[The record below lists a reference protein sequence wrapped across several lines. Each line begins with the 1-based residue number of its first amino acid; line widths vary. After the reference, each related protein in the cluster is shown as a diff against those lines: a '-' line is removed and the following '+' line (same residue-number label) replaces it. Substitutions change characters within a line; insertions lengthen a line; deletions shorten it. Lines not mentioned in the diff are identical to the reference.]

1 METQILRS
9 EMRET
14 SQTINEN
21 GLKMILEKVDVNGL
35 TESATA
41 QFYITGGEVEN
52 HVGTAYYNGGKFQLG
67 NIRIESPVTEMW
79 QMILGANMT
88 TPEEVVVEETLVEEE
103 AIPEEEP
110 ITEE

>member
-1 METQILRS
+1 MATQILRS

-67 NIRIESPVTEMW
+67 NISIESPVTEMW
-79 QMILGANMT
+79 NM
-88 TPEEVVVEETLVEEE
+88 VSE
-103 AIPEEEP
+103 AP
-110 ITEE
+110 ITQPTAPDPISEA